1 MKDPKKILWW
11 ADTAS
16 FVEWIIYGIC
26 VGVPLLALL
35 AGRLSTA
42 TEGDEGGLGVYLYLI
57 WLSLLRLRLL
67 VRGIRMDT
75 LRREIA
81 AQNNQP

>member
-16 FVEWIIYGIC
+16 FVEWILYGIC

-35 AGRLSTA
+35 AGRLST
-42 TEGDEGGLGVYLYLI
+42 GDGADGGLGICLYLI

-67 VRGIRMDT
+67 VRAMRMDS